1 MRRALTLLLLAAGC
15 GQDSAPAQARRGQ
28 ELFETTARTF
38 AAGVFAETR
47 GRDPAT
53 ADKLVAAAG
62 LKSDAEFVEM
72 ATRELLV
79 RYGVVLALTEAQAA
93 EFRAGRFDDA
103 GNRKRVQETLVAFEK
118 GNIPLPEVCAYAVR
132 GVKNGAATGLDLEF
146 AARILWAEALRPR

>member
-1 MRRALTLLLLAAGC
+1 MRRALILLLLAGC
-15 GQDSAPAQARRGQ
+15 GRDSAQAQARRGH
-28 ELFETTARTF
+28 EVFETTARTF

-53 ADKLVAAAG
+53 ADKLVTAAG

-93 EFRAGRFDDA
+93 EFRAGRFDDE
-103 GNRKRVQETLVAFEK
+103 GNRKRVRETLAAFEK
-118 GNIPLPEVCAYAVR
+118 GKIPLPEVCAYAIR
-132 GVKNGAATGLDLEF
+132 GVQNGAAAGLDLEF
-146 AARILWAEALRPR
+146 AARILWAEAMRPR